1 MPFAA
6 VIFDFFATLTPST
19 PEEVW
24 HEHTARSAAPL
35 GLEVSVWRRA
45 LDESW
50 AERATGALGDLP
62 ATFRELARR
71 HGAEP
76 GDEALAAAC
85 AARRAAQDELFA
97 FRPDAL
103 AVLEQVR
110 ARGLRLGVLSDCT
123 IELAEAWQRLPVAGL
138 VDARVLSCEAGR
150 RKPDPALFTTIAR
163 QLGVAPAECL
173 YVGDGGGRE
182 LSGASACGMHAVML
196 RAADWYTSAAHARE
210 DDWAG
215 PWVPSLSAVLAL
227 LDRQRAADGAPA
239 ARDGTC

>member
-62 ATFRELARR
+62 S
-71 HGAEP
+71 
-76 GDEALAAAC
+76 DEALAAAC

-123 IELAEAWQRLPVAGL
+123 IELSEAWQRLPVAGL

-239 ARDGTC
+239 ARDGTG